1 MQIIHAPPW
10 YCRTQPSSTRGH
22 SLPLMT
28 RVRGYLVAPI
38 WNWSVKFWMM
48 TSRRAVSDRI
58 FARGGSG
65 RDTGRQFGQSYIH
78 MRPSGTR
85 LIDKSKRPSNTM
97 LRTLVQGRGVR
108 TSERASS
115 KHVLM
120 SSRLTLVSYPNSST
134 CAIAMQPML
143 WWKCRSLVI
152 WTWNQGLL
160 PLSDGCIRST

>member
-1 MQIIHAPPW
+1 M
-10 YCRTQPSSTRGH
+10 
-22 SLPLMT
+22 PLMT
-28 RVRGYLVAPI
+28 RARGYLVAPI

-48 TSRRAVSDRI
+48 TSRKAVSDRI